1 MDINEHNLR
10 RVLDMI
16 ISILNPEQIKQLED
30 ILANL
35 EDDDNTK
42 IQQ

>member
-1 MDINEHNLR
+1 
-10 RVLDMI
+10 MI